1 MATPTDPKARI
12 IADPPH
18 FVPRRMGSALAAIAG
33 FVSPRATQRG

>member
-18 FVPRRMGSALAAIAG
+18 FVPPRVGGALPAIAS
-33 FVSPRATQRG
+33 FVSPRATRRG

>member
-18 FVPRRMGSALAAIAG
+18 FVPRRVGSALPLIGG
-33 FVSPRATQRG
+33 FVSPRATRRG